1 MVILNL
7 LGGHRNVEFSSFL
20 SIHLYQLLPNFFLTL
35 FFWTSNL
42 SGDWKLGQIVV
53 FFFFFFHSL
62 GGCYG
67 NLQPYPDMPC
77 GDLEPHGWA
86 WSMEHGVLL
95 PSLSYISVCQLLSS
109 LLIVF

>member
-53 FFFFFFHSL
+53 FFFFFFFEV
-62 GGCYG
+62 G
-67 NLQPYPDMPC
+67 
-77 GDLEPHGWA
+77 
-86 WSMEHGVLL
+86 
-95 PSLSYISVCQLLSS
+95 PSLLELNGKFSYPLGLPILA
-109 LLIVF
+109 F